1 MVPGPRCGLGGPPR
15 CVGQA
20 EVWGTQPCRPG
31 WLCPCW
37 VRRGRAVSPL
47 QRSRSHSRPPGSS
60 AAFRQG
66 GSETMEQGTHGAR
79 RISDTTQRSF
89 RLHLGDQKSKI
100 KTSKLPAARRISCLM
115 WSHQTVHRT
124 PPLSANVLLCHLRGV
139 TSPPRRWASGRP
151 PPRPRLLLGS
161 GSGFQRAALEGGACG
176 GDSSSAPLPTS
187 SRQGCLA
194 VSSRGSFE
202 MMAVW
207 WGNESALRDQL
218 MPPEVVTPFKYREG
232 ELCVVYCTVSRC

>member
-139 TSPPRRWASGRP
+139 TSPPRRVGIWQAAASPSASAGQRFWLPAGRSGGRCLWRGQFISP
-151 PPRPRLLLGS
+151 VTSVLPAGLPRRFL
-161 GSGFQRAALEGGACG
+161 
-176 GDSSSAPLPTS
+176 
-187 SRQGCLA
+187 QGVL
-194 VSSRGSFE
+194 
-202 MMAVW
+202 
-207 WGNESALRDQL
+207 
-218 MPPEVVTPFKYREG
+218 
-232 ELCVVYCTVSRC
+232 